1 MLEEV
6 KELREVVTVELET
19 VDTVEEDG
27 REVLG
32 LVVW

>member
-1 MLEEV
+1 VLEEV